1 MNYIIYDMNF
11 NKEILIVAD
20 GIIDNLKQND
30 FFLENPFVGET
41 ELSQRLKEKMQVKWK
56 SEGELLLTDKEFLET
71 CNEIFHESLTE
82 TIGSLIDKDA
92 LKMSVGEDGEIYYSA
107 NPDFDLDKLFED
119 EQE

>member
-1 MNYIIYDMNF
+1 MTF
-11 NKEILIVAD
+11 NKKIVRIAD
-20 GIIDNLKQND
+20 GIIDTLKKNE
-30 FFLENPFVGET
+30 FFEEHPFVGET

-119 EQE
+119 EEK